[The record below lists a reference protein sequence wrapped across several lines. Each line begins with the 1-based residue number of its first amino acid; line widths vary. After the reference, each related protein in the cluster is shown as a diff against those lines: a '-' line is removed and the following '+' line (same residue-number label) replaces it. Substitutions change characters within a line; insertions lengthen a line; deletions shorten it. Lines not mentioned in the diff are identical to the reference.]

1 MLHALEKAIGANP
14 SMGAAINLL
23 ARRFKPTS
31 PRPLLMVSQRA
42 LAVFLTRLICLA
54 YALADSLRTIVLPD
68 EMKSWS
74 LQLKL

>member
-1 MLHALEKAIGANP
+1 
-14 SMGAAINLL
+14 
-23 ARRFKPTS
+23 
-31 PRPLLMVSQRA
+31 MVSQRV

-54 YALADSLRTIVLPD
+54 YALADSLRTIVLHD